1 LRRNGP
7 ASGEE
12 RIRGAAPSWRG
23 ELPVLGLLLLLG
35 LLPRLALVTALPTR
49 PVSDFQSL
57 LGLALAVRD
66 ASWILPDERW
76 SFFSPG
82 LPILLSIALRLFPG
96 SPETVARLSTA
107 VVCGLLPLLPFALWR
122 GALPLWARTLAG
134 GLLALWPGQVL
145 FSGVIAQ
152 DNWVL
157 IPTVALGALAAR
169 SLVTRDG
176 GHPLAAGLLYGL
188 GVAIRQEMLVALF
201 PLLLAAGGLGDAAG
215 RRPRRLALLAAATL
229 LPLLALA
236 THRSLATGRF
246 ALSSRHGGLAMLG
259 SYVPGASGDNWT
271 DPVPFI
277 ASVDPALLADRRKME
292 EAGFRLAA
300 TEALRRPRFHALR
313 ILASIAQLSIH
324 GEHNNLYWAFTSPDV
339 QPPTRQARAGAL
351 ATGARRWLALEMALL
366 QALFL
371 ASLGLGIV
379 RRNWAILAIAA
390 AVLFKLALHAVVVA
404 QGRYLLAATALEILA
419 IALGAWEISRSRS
432 LRLPAAALAIGTAG
446 AVFLTWATPRLDAA
460 VQHRDT
466 DFQRRYRFSIGG
478 PEGSLDCVI
487 ARGRL
492 TGLIGGLATLE
503 PLHRDPAPGEIAAAD
518 CALVSSVSTPW
529 TLRLRDAYAPGG
541 FPGRM
546 LQRVRV
552 DGQEALSHDLGDP
565 PGEGWLE
572 VPLGSPAPGARTPV
586 RIEILAVQ
594 PDPGASWGHAASTQF
609 QLVTAGGTR

>member
-1 LRRNGP
+1 M
-7 ASGEE
+7 
-12 RIRGAAPSWRG
+12 
-23 ELPVLGLLLLLG
+23 LLLG
-35 LLPRLALVTALPTR
+35 LLPRLALVTAFPTR
-49 PVSDFQSL
+49 PVSDFRGL

-66 ASWILPDERW
+66 TSWTLPDNRW
-76 SFFSPG
+76 EFFSPG

-107 VVCGLLPLLPFALWR
+107 VVCGLVPLLPFALWR

-134 GLLALWPGQVL
+134 GLLAIWPGQVL

-157 IPTVALGALAAR
+157 IPALALGALAAR
-169 SLVTRDG
+169 SLVVRDG

-188 GVAIRQEMLVALF
+188 GVAVRQEMLVALF

-215 RRPRRLALLAAATL
+215 RRPRRLALLATATL

-236 THRSLATGRF
+236 AHRSLATGRF

-259 SYVPGASGDNWT
+259 SYVPGASGDYWA
-271 DPVPFI
+271 DPVPFV
-277 ASVDPALLADRRKME
+277 AAVEPALLADRHKME

-300 TEALRRPRFHALR
+300 AEALRRPGFHTLR
-313 ILASIAQLSIH
+313 ILAWIAHLSIQ
-324 GEHNNLYWAFTSPDV
+324 GEHANLYWSLTSPEV
-339 QPPTRQARAGAL
+339 LPPALQERAGAL
-351 ATGARRWLALEMALL
+351 ATGTRRGLAVEMAIL

-371 ASLGLGIV
+371 ASLALGIV
-379 RRNWAILAIAA
+379 RRNRAILAIAA
-390 AVLFKLALHAVVVA
+390 AVLFKIALHAVVVA

-419 IALGAWEISRSRS
+419 IALGAWEASRSRS
-432 LRLPAAALAIGTAG
+432 FRLPAAALAIGMAG
-446 AVFLTWATPRLDAA
+446 AVLLTWAAPRLDAA

-466 DFQRRYRFSIGG
+466 DFQRLYRFSIGG

-492 TGLIGGLATLE
+492 TGLIGGVATLE

-518 CALVSSVSTPW
+518 CALVSSAATPW
-529 TLRLRDAYAPGG
+529 TLRLHDGYAPGG
-541 FPGRM
+541 LPGRM

-552 DGQEALSHDLGDP
+552 DGREALSHDLGDP

-572 VPLGSPAPGARTPV
+572 VLLGSPAPGARKPV

-594 PDPGASWGHAASTQF
+594 PDPGAAWGRAASTQF
-609 QLVTAGGTR
+609 QLVTSGGTR